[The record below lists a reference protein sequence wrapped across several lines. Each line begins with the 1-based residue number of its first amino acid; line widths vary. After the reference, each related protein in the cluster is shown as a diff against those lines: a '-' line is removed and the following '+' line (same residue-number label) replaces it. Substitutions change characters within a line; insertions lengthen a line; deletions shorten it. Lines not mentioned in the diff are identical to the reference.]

1 MLMLVGAGPNTH
13 GFGKYPP
20 IFIAAN
26 SVSAVK
32 AQTCP
37 GSVLPCPH
45 FLSAWAGF
53 GMTLLYAAVVLAA
66 GGWLLAR
73 RDA

>member
-1 MLMLVGAGPNTH
+1 MLMLAGAGPNTH
-13 GFGKYPP
+13 GFGKYLP
-20 IFIAAN
+20 IFIAGS
-26 SVSAVK
+26 SVSVVK

-37 GSVLPCPH
+37 GGGLPCPH
-45 FLSAWAGF
+45 FLSAWAEF
-53 GMTLLYAAVVLAA
+53 GMTCLYAKAVPAA